1 MKVFEKM
8 LLDRIED
15 KEKYKQKFID
25 DIMEGVIE
33 ITFPDGTVEKQE
45 PCPLFWEHVKPLIGR
60 DRVIE
65 EVCAEIGECNARKC
79 WRKYFELEVNE

>member
-8 LLDRIED
+8 LLD
-15 KEKYKQKFID
+15 KID
-25 DIMEGVIE
+25 EIMAGIGIIE
-33 ITFPDGTVEKQE
+33 IIFPDGKIEKQE
-45 PCPLFWEHVKPLIGR
+45 PCPLFWENVKPLIGR

-65 EVCAEIGECNARKC
+65 EVCAEIGECNVREC